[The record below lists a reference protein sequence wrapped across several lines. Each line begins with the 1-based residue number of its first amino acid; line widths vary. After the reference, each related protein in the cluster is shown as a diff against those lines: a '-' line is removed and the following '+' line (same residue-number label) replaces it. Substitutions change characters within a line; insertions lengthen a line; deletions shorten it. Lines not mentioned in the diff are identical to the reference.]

1 MSGIKHRIFPLPP
14 GVHYLMLAP
23 ILLAAG
29 VASALEVEW
38 TTEHRFFA
46 EELPLELLLTRVRAT
61 ETSTE
66 STGRAVYQG
75 RVSVSLRGRPVDA
88 LGLEL
93 GLDSGLFEIGR
104 TGVFSDGQKVGE
116 HARQTFFL
124 GQTLIDLELGDT
136 GVVAIRAGKKLT
148 RIADGVLFDGYAL
161 GLDVDVDLSL
171 LDPDSPWRARLDAI
185 LPDATFTAS
194 GKQSP
199 LFALKLGYV
208 PSRSVDLWLLGAVFL
223 DGDDNLGAIVTDA
236 AFRGRYGELCE
247 ILARRRGVAAA
258 CDGRALE
265 VTTSGALGWI
275 GGGISYDQAPLDLA
289 LTGVLGLGHSHS
301 EFTLIGTA
309 RPVAAEIGYASGL
322 VSLTAGLSWAEHL
335 RVGAYGLLVSGD
347 DGFGTLS
354 LNQTH
359 HGFVSLSPRLGYTR
373 IFFNG
378 GLATTLQSL
387 NVTSVSPD
395 GAGLLSGG
403 LNVALSPIE
412 ALRFF
417 LTGAVMS
424 ALFPSPSTGAHLL
437 GAELNGA
444 VEYRFTEGLSA
455 RGEVAGFLPGRYY
468 GEIRGGFQVMLGL
481 SWAGG
486 PGA

>member
-1 MSGIKHRIFPLPP
+1 MSGIKHRIFHLPA
-14 GVHYLMLAP
+14 GVRYLMLAP
-23 ILLAAG
+23 MVLAASL
-29 VASALEVEW
+29 ASALEVEW
-38 TTEHRFFA
+38 YTEHRFFA
-46 EELPLELLLTRVRAT
+46 EELPIELLLTRVRGT
-61 ETSTE
+61 ESSTE

-75 RVSVSLRGRPVDA
+75 RVSISLRGRPMDA

-104 TGVFSDGQKVGE
+104 SGVTSDGQKIVD
-116 HARQTFFL
+116 HAKQTFFL
-124 GQTLIDLELGDT
+124 GQTLIDLELGET

-161 GLDVDVDLSL
+161 GLDVDLDLSL
-171 LDPDSPWRARLDAI
+171 LDADNPWRAHLDAI

-199 LFALKLGYV
+199 LFALKLSYV
-208 PSRSVDLWLLGAVFL
+208 PSRSLDLWLLGALFL

-247 ILARRRGVAAA
+247 VLARRRGITAA
-258 CDGRALE
+258 CDGRAFE
-265 VTTSGALGWI
+265 VKTQGALGWI
-275 GGGISYDQAPLDLA
+275 GAGLSYDQDPLDLA
-289 LTGVLGLGHSHS
+289 LIGVLGLGRTHSD
-301 EFTLIGTA
+301 FTLLGTA

-322 VSLTAGLSWAEHL
+322 VSLTAGLTVAEPL
-335 RVGAYGLLVSGD
+335 RIGAYGLLVSGD

-387 NVTSVSPD
+387 SVTSVSPD

-403 LNVALSPIE
+403 LNVAYSPTE
-412 ALRFF
+412 ELRLF

-437 GAELNGA
+437 GGELNGA
-444 VEYRFTEGLSA
+444 VEYHFTPELSA
-455 RGEVAGFLPGRYY
+455 RGELAGFLPGRYY
-468 GEIRGGFQVMLGL
+468 GDIKGGFQVMLGF
-481 SWAGG
+481 SWAAG